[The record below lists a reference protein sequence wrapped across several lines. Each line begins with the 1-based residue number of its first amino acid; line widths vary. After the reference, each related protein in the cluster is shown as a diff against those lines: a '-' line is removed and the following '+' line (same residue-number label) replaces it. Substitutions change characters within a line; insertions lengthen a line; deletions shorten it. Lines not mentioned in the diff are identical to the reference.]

1 MLKEEMSVCNGRML
15 ALAALL
21 IALGMIGGSYLIAQG
36 DYAPTVNVSDIS
48 TYPNVYVSSIPPEHA
63 ISVSATASENVA
75 PDLLM
80 VQLRVQTESKN
91 AKQSQ
96 ADNAEVTV
104 RVMDELE
111 KLGISDEE
119 IQTSSYRVE
128 PVRKSVHR
136 CDNEDGCW
144 WDYEIT
150 GYRTTHA
157 LRISLTNLDIGGDV
171 VDSATAVGTNQT
183 FVDYISFT
191 LQDET
196 RRELE
201 RSLLE
206 DAAEKATAKA
216 ENIASGLGVS
226 VGKPLS
232 ASESVSY
239 PYDYDYYRGGM
250 AYETASAAPSTE
262 FAAGE
267 IEVSATVRASYEIS

>member
-1 MLKEEMSVCNGRML
+1 MPKEDMNVCGGGPL
-15 ALAALL
+15 LVAALL
-21 IALGMIGGSYLIAQG
+21 IALGMIGGSYLLAQG
-36 DYAPTVNVSDIS
+36 DYAPKVDVSDIA
-48 TYPNVYVSSIPPEHA
+48 TYPSVYVSSTPPEHV
-63 ISVSATASENVA
+63 ISVSATASEEVS

-80 VQLRVQTESKN
+80 IQLRVQTEAKN

-96 ADNAEVTV
+96 ADNADVTAQ
-104 RVMDELE
+104 VMGELE

-119 IQTSSYRVE
+119 IQTTYYRVE
-128 PVRKSVHR
+128 PVRKNVRH
-136 CDNEDGCW
+136 CDDEVNCW
-144 WDYEIT
+144 WESVVT

-157 LRISLTNLDIGGDV
+157 LTVSLTNLDIGGDV

-196 RRELE
+196 RREIE
-201 RSLLE
+201 KSLLE
-206 DAAEKATAKA
+206 EAAEKATAKA
-216 ENIASGLGVS
+216 GNIASGLGVS

-239 PYDYDYYRGGM
+239 PYYYDYYRGGV
-250 AYETASAAPSTE
+250 AYEAAAVPSTE

-267 IEVSATVRASYEIS
+267 IEVSATVSASFEIS